1 LEVADSYVIKIKD
14 SIFMLGHA
22 GFNSESDMRKILIIE
37 SFIIDAER
45 QIDQIRRRVIL
56 GEVIPHEEKV
66 FSNFEKQT
74 EWISKVTAGVAVEFG
89 LKVCILED
97 QHQFILHHQVMEK
110 KTDDKVAVSMVQET
124 LKRFPNLYSC
134 SFDKGFHSPENQIE
148 LNKLLSYVALPKKGK
163 LSKVSKEA
171 EQTDEFIKARHAHS
185 AVESAINA
193 LEVHGLDIC
202 LDRGIDGF
210 IRYVALAVLTR
221 NVHRRLSK

>member
-1 LEVADSYVIKIKD
+1 MQHGLSYWRQDAYNIRQIKRLTRSASNKKRSNAKSDELKIKRDELIVKAHSELLEVADSYVKKIKD
-14 SIFMLGHA
+14 SIFMLGNA

-45 QIDQIRRRVIL
+45 QIDQTRRRVIL

-66 FSNFEKQT
+66 FSNFQKQT
-74 EWISKVTAGVAVEFG
+74 EWISKGKAGVPVEFG

-134 SFDKGFHSPENQIE
+134 S
-148 LNKLLSYVALPKKGK
+148 LSL
-163 LSKVSKEA
+163 
-171 EQTDEFIKARHAHS
+171 IH
-185 AVESAINA
+185 I
-193 LEVHGLDIC
+193 
-202 LDRGIDGF
+202 
-210 IRYVALAVLTR
+210 
-221 NVHRRLSK
+221 